1 MRQFGPKFFFLA
13 SLFLVGISVSA
24 QETEERVVDEVV
36 AQVNDGVITLS
47 RVKREVKSIVD
58 AQVQEGKP
66 REEAQKLVDE
76 RRGEL
81 IANLI
86 NEELLI
92 QKAKELGLDSE
103 IEATLNQRFL
113 QIMKENN
120 YKTLDVLYAE
130 MEKTGVNREEI
141 RELWRKQATRDM
153 VLQKEVQSKVYWEP
167 QAAELKAYFE
177 KNKAR
182 FTKPETVS
190 VSEIFLSFAGNTE
203 AAVREKAKL
212 LVSQL
217 RGGADFNKLVVE
229 NSDRPNATQTKG
241 KVDTLTI
248 KELDPKYAAAIKNVK
263 LGGYSDPIEVDQ
275 VGINILRVDE
285 RSQASSESFY
295 NENAVRLAIL
305 TEKEPEARKKFMS
318 TVRGNSYIKINE
330 NYRAQVAPIL
340 FAEERKS
347 TTDNKQ

>member
-1 MRQFGPKFFFLA
+1 MRQFGSKFFFLA
-13 SLFLVGISVSA
+13 SLFLVGISASA

-66 REEAQKLVDE
+66 REEAQKIVDE
-76 RRGEL
+76 KKGEL

-92 QKAKELGLDSE
+92 QKAKELGLDAE

-120 YKTLDVLYAE
+120 YKTLDILYAE

-153 VLQKEVQSKVYWEP
+153 VLQREVQSKVYWEP

-203 AAVREKAKL
+203 TTVREKAKQ
-212 LVSQL
+212 LVAQL
-217 RGGADFNKLVVE
+217 RGGTDFNKLVVE
-229 NSDRPNATQTKG
+229 NSDRPNAAQTKG
-241 KVDTLTI
+241 KVDALSV
-248 KELDPKYAAAIKNVK
+248 KELDPKFAAALKDVK
-263 LGGYSDPIEVDQ
+263 PGGYTDTIEVDQ
-275 VGINILRVDE
+275 VGINILRLDD
-285 RSQASSESFY
+285 RSQASSESFF

-305 TEKEPEARKKFMS
+305 TEKEPEARRKFMS
-318 TVRGNSYIKINE
+318 SVRGNSYIKINE

-340 FAEERKS
+340 FAEERKTAPES
-347 TTDNKQ
+347 KQ

>member
-1 MRQFGPKFFFLA
+1 MRQFGSKFFFLA

-58 AQVQEGKP
+58 AQVQEGKN
-66 REEAQKLVDE
+66 RVEAQKLVDE
-76 RRGEL
+76 KKGEL

-103 IEATLNQRFL
+103 IEASLNQRFL

-141 RELWRKQATRDM
+141 REIWRKQATRDM
-153 VLQKEVQSKVYWEP
+153 VLQREVQSKVYWEP
-167 QAAELKAYFE
+167 QATELKAYFE

-182 FTKPETVS
+182 FTKPDTVS

-203 AAVREKAKL
+203 VAVRDKAKL
-212 LVSQL
+212 LVTQL
-217 RGGADFNKLVVE
+217 RGGADFSKLVAE
-229 NSDRPNATQTKG
+229 NSDRPNAAQTKG
-241 KVDTLTI
+241 KVDTLNV
-248 KELDPKYAAAIKNVK
+248 KELDPKYATALKDIKV
-263 LGGYSDPIEVDQ
+263 GGYTDPIEVDQ
-275 VGINILRVDE
+275 VGINILRLDE

-318 TVRGNSYIKINE
+318 SVRGDSYIKINE

-340 FAEERKS
+340 FAEERK
-347 TTDNKQ
+347 TTPENKQ

>member
-1 MRQFGPKFFFLA
+1 MRQSGSKFFFLA
-13 SLFLVGISVSA
+13 SLFLFGISVPA

-58 AQVQEGKP
+58 AQVQEGKS

-76 RRGEL
+76 KRGEL

-141 RELWRKQATRDM
+141 REIWRKQATRDM

-190 VSEIFLSFAGNTE
+190 VSEIFLGFAGNTE

-212 LVSQL
+212 LVTQL
-217 RGGADFNKLVVE
+217 RGGADFNKLVAE
-229 NSDRPNATQTKG
+229 NSDRPNAAQTKG
-241 KVDTLTI
+241 KVDTLNV
-248 KELDPKYAAAIKNVK
+248 KELDPKYAAAIKDIK
-263 LGGYSDPIEVDQ
+263 PGGYTDPIEVDQ
-275 VGINILRVDE
+275 VGINILRLDE

-318 TVRGNSYIKINE
+318 SVRGDSYIKINE

-340 FAEERKS
+340 FAEERKA
-347 TTDNKQ
+347 TPENKP